1 MPTAEVHDTE
11 PGLALHGHV
20 GLVMRREGNGQISAW
35 IPVRPD
41 LAPGGRM
48 PLGTIG
54 FVCDVVGGHVA
65 GLAVVPKWVVTTDL
79 DVRRV
84 GGAHVTGPLWI
95 SGSVV
100 RAGRTSVVAAMEVR
114 DVGAGG
120 RLVAVASVASTP
132 LDANFEP
139 FAAQQ
144 ADGVAF
150 GNGLE
155 PDSPPPFQEFLGLVA
170 HGDSLVFDMPPLAR
184 NPWGVM
190 HGGAVVEAIAAVGA
204 SAARRGLGDEA
215 VLTALHTR
223 FVNGARVGP
232 FEVNAHAAGPVV
244 ASTSGPVRVEV
255 TDRGA
260 DRTVATG
267 VVEARAA
274 VGGVD
279 DVAHEEVTDG

>member
-11 PGLALHGHV
+11 PGLALHGHI
-20 GLVMRREGNGQISAW
+20 GLVMRRDGDGRVSAW

-48 PLGTIG
+48 PFGTIG
-54 FVCDVVGGHVA
+54 FACDVVGGHVA
-65 GLAVVPKWVVTTDL
+65 GLAAGPKWVVTTDL

-84 GGAHVTGPLWI
+84 GGSHVTGPLWI

-100 RAGRTSVVAAMEVR
+100 RAGRTSVVVAAEVR
-114 DVGAGG
+114 DVGDGE

-144 ADGVAF
+144 VDGVAF
-150 GNGLE
+150 GNGPGPE
-155 PDSPPPFQEFLGLVA
+155 SPPPFHEFLGLVTDR
-170 HGDSLVFDMPPLAR
+170 DSLVFDMPPLSR

-190 HGGAVVEAIAAVGA
+190 HGGVVVEAVAAVG
-204 SAARRGLGDEA
+204 SATARRGLGDDA
-215 VLTALHTR
+215 VVTALHTR

-232 FEVNAHAAGPVV
+232 FEVRARAAGPLLGT
-244 ASTSGPVRVEV
+244 TSGPVRVEI
-255 TDRGA
+255 TDQGA
-260 DRTVATG
+260 DRIVATG
-267 VVEARAA
+267 IVEARAH
-274 VGGVD
+274 VRGVD
-279 DVAHEEVTDG
+279 DVAHHEVSDG